1 MRDVLLG
8 AKVNTLYTN
17 PERRATRRIPA
28 SIEAVLYYN
37 SLMLPECQ
45 IRDISPQGAFVVT
58 GGLYLPDRAQ
68 VDLALNVPA
77 AGGVPQRF
85 SAQVMRSTEAGAGVR
100 LLLTDAGSLRRLIE
114 TLYAA

>member
-1 MRDVLLG
+1 MTT
-8 AKVNTLYTN
+8 AHTN
-17 PERRATRRIPA
+17 PERRATRRIPV

-45 IRDISPQGAFVVT
+45 IRDLSPQGAFVIT
-58 GGLYLPDRAQ
+58 GGHYLPDQAQ

-85 SAQVMRSTEAGAGVR
+85 SAQVMRSTEEGAGVR
-100 LLLTDAGSLRRLIE
+100 LQLTDAGSLRRLIE

>member
-1 MRDVLLG
+1 M
-8 AKVNTLYTN
+8 NTLHAS

-28 SIEAVLYYN
+28 SIEAVLYYS

-58 GGLYLPDRAQ
+58 GGHYLPDQAQ
-68 VDLALNVPA
+68 IDLALNVSTA
-77 AGGVPQRF
+77 SGVPQRF
-85 SAQVMRSTEAGAGVR
+85 SAQVMRSTEQGAGVR
-100 LLLTDAGSLRRLIE
+100 LQFMDAGSLRRLIE